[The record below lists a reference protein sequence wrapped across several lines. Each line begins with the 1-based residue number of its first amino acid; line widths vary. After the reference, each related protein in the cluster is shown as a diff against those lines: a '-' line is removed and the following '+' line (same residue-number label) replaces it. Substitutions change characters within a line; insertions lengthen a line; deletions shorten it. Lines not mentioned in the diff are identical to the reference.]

1 MQKTERDLYIA
12 SDVVD
17 LLLSFNNFVTYCI
30 LAI

>member
-1 MQKTERDLYIA
+1 MQITERDLYIA

>member
-12 SDVVD
+12 SDLVD
-17 LLLSFNNFVTYCI
+17 LLLSLNNFVTYCI